1 MTFDDRLSHL
11 LAEAAGAGE
20 EPGDVFSEQGAER
33 FMEWL
38 ERPAA
43 YGAMSGINRYLYG
56 VYEEREDL
64 RRVYPD
70 LDGSHGEAF
79 ARWAWVFGVPEMS
92 IPARFLPP
100 RPEGV
105 GELVAAQAKR
115 QERRRPELPRG
126 PRPDLSMKVTG
137 LMRGTL
143 GLGEAARGY
152 VEALEAANIPVSTS
166 TVDVREFVQLGD
178 VPDEGYARV
187 DYADRDGAAS
197 AGFNL
202 VCINADEL
210 PRLARIARRG
220 LLPGAAHDRRLG
232 LGDRS
237 RPGALARGVRPA
249 GRDLGL
255 LQLRRR
261 EPRQGGADPRATHS
275 PAGVALRT
283 RVTRISTW
291 ASRAASGSCSC
302 STSSAPSSAR
312 TPSA

>member
-20 EPGDVFSEQGAER
+20 GPGDVFSEQGAER

-43 YGAMSGINRYLYG
+43 YGAMSGINRYMYG

-100 RPEGV
+100 RPDG
-105 GELVAAQAKR
+105 GELVSAQARR

-126 PRPDLSMKVTG
+126 PTPDLSMKVTG

-152 VEALEAANIPVSTS
+152 VEALAAANIPVSTS

-178 VPDEGYARV
+178 APDEGYARV
-187 DYADRDGAAS
+187 DYTDRDGASS

-210 PRLARIARRG
+210 PRLAQSLGEDFFLERPTIGVWGWETDHVPERWRGAFG
-220 LLPGAAHDRRLG
+220 LLDEIWVYSSYVAENLGRAAPIPVRRIPPPGVGSGPGSHA
-232 LGDRS
+232 S
-237 RPGALARGVRPA
+237 RPG
-249 GRDLGL
+249 
-255 LQLRRR
+255 
-261 EPRQGGADPRATHS
+261 H
-275 PAGVALRT
+275 
-283 RVTRISTW
+283 
-291 ASRAASGSCSC
+291 SRAASGSCSC